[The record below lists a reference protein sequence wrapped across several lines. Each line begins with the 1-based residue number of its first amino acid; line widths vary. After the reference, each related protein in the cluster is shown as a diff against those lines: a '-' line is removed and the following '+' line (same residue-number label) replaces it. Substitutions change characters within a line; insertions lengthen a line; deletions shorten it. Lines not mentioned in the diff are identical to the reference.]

1 MLIESLPTST
11 AVHSS
16 GPNTSNRLPSGV
28 SGGHRDTSEQQQI
41 EQQSQQQQQQQQQQ
55 QWPAVL
61 EMRELGVSYSTTIPP
76 FQFWNS
82 EFRNKEPAF
91 IHLNF
96 TLPWGAN
103 FAVYGRRNV
112 APSVTQYDFVEFVKG
127 GRIDHRLKRSLSGL
141 SYITASGTS
150 LDPMAMDNDLMHF
163 RSPHISSI
171 SAVSFTTSTTQK
183 WRDHRIAAGSETLH
197 VIPPPPFIVNHNHL
211 EKSPESQEDNLEAV
225 GEGLQ
230 VTSKTN
236 MKLRKNK
243 DMHNAKELLS
253 NASSHKLSH
262 SVQRKTKGRRQ
273 ESEEQRKLH
282 GEHRKSQNMEAHE
295 HDISKRSAGTGVSGS
310 VMMLVNVTLLQYL
323 DTGRWFLSVYNDDL
337 RPHQVTLVV
346 AEAEGVSTACPNDC
360 SGHGS
365 CYLGKCDCIDGYEG
379 IDCSKSEYLFL
390 ISYYCSF

>member
-1 MLIESLPTST
+1 MLTESLPTST

-16 GPNTSNRLPSGV
+16 GHSASNKLPGGV
-28 SGGHRDTSEQQQI
+28 SAGHRDATDQQQTQQQI
-41 EQQSQQQQQQQQQQ
+41 QQQQQ

-61 EMRELGVSYSTTIPP
+61 EMKELGIPHSATIPP

-91 IHLNF
+91 IRLNF

-127 GRIDHRLKRSLSGL
+127 GRIDHRLKRSLSGT
-141 SYITASGTS
+141 SYITGSGTS
-150 LDPMAMDNDLMHF
+150 LDAMVMDDDMIHYHPS
-163 RSPHISSI
+163 RVSSI
-171 SAVSFTTSTTQK
+171 SAVSFTSSTTQN
-183 WRDHRIAAGSETLH
+183 WRDHRIIPGSETLH

-211 EKSPESQEDNLEAV
+211 ERSPESQEDNF
-225 GEGLQ
+225 EGVSEGILPSSP
-230 VTSKTN
+230 TY
-236 MKLRKNK
+236 MKLKK
-243 DMHNAKELLS
+243 PHDLHNTKEVVSRGS
-253 NASSHKLSH
+253 NRKLSQSVKGKTKETRH
-262 SVQRKTKGRRQ
+262 KGEEQENLQGENGNKQNGDVQRHKVG
-273 ESEEQRKLH
+273 
-282 GEHRKSQNMEAHE
+282 
-295 HDISKRSAGTGVSGS
+295 KRSSGTGIDGS
-310 VMMLVNVTLLQYL
+310 VLMLVNVTLLQYL

-346 AEAEGVSTACPNDC
+346 AAAEGVSTACPNDC

-379 IDCSKSEYLFL
+379 VDCSKSKYE
-390 ISYYCSF
+390 IVCP

>member
-1 MLIESLPTST
+1 MLTESLPTST

-16 GPNTSNRLPSGV
+16 GSSASNKLP
-28 SGGHRDTSEQQQI
+28 GGASNDAVDQQQTH
-41 EQQSQQQQQQQQQQ
+41 QQIQQQQQ

-61 EMRELGVSYSTTIPP
+61 EIRELGIPHSATIPP

-91 IHLNF
+91 IRLNF

-127 GRIDHRLKRSLSGL
+127 GRIDHRLKRSLSGA
-141 SYITASGTS
+141 SYITSGTS
-150 LDPMAMDNDLMHF
+150 LDPIVMDDDLVDFHLP
-163 RSPHISSI
+163 RVSSV
-171 SAVSFTTSTTQK
+171 SAVSFTNSNTQK
-183 WRDHRIAAGSETLH
+183 WRDHKLIPGSETLH
-197 VIPPPPFIVNHNHL
+197 IIPPPPFIVNHNHL
-211 EKSPESQEDNLEAV
+211 ERSPESQEEIFEAAS
-225 GEGLQ
+225 EGMF
-230 VTSKTN
+230 SSSPKYI
-236 MKLRKNK
+236 KPNK
-243 DMHNAKELLS
+243 QQNMHNTEEALS
-253 NASSHKLSH
+253 SESNHKLPQSM
-262 SVQRKTKGRRQ
+262 QRSTKEIGHRD
-273 ESEEQRKLH
+273 EEQENLH
-282 GEHRKSQNMEAHE
+282 WEHRYKKNGVVQGHKVG
-295 HDISKRSAGTGVSGS
+295 KRSSGTGVGGS
-310 VMMLVNVTLLQYL
+310 VLMLVNVTLLQYL

-379 IDCSKSEYLFL
+379 IDCSKSKY
-390 ISYYCSF
+390 

>member
-1 MLIESLPTST
+1 MLTESLPTST

-16 GPNTSNRLPSGV
+16 GHSASNKLPGGV
-28 SGGHRDTSEQQQI
+28 NAGHHDATDQQQTQQQI
-41 EQQSQQQQQQQQQQ
+41 QQQQQ

-61 EMRELGVSYSTTIPP
+61 EMRELGIPHSATIPP

-91 IHLNF
+91 IRLNF

-127 GRIDHRLKRSLSGL
+127 GRIDHRLKRSLSGT
-141 SYITASGTS
+141 SYITGDGTS
-150 LDPMAMDNDLMHF
+150 LDAMVTDNDMIHYHP
-163 RSPHISSI
+163 SHVSSI
-171 SAVSFTTSTTQK
+171 SAVSFTTSTTQN
-183 WRDHRIAAGSETLH
+183 WRDHRIIPGSETLH

-211 EKSPESQEDNLEAV
+211 ERSPQSQEDNS
-225 GEGLQ
+225 EGILSSSP
-230 VTSKTN
+230 TY
-236 MKLRKNK
+236 MKLRKPH
-243 DMHNAKELLS
+243 DLHNTKGVSSRGSNHNLS
-253 NASSHKLSH
+253 R
-262 SVQRKTKGRRQ
+262 SVKRKTKETRHRSG
-273 ESEEQRKLH
+273 EEGNQQREN
-282 GEHRKSQNMEAHE
+282 GEVQKHKVG
-295 HDISKRSAGTGVSGS
+295 KRSSGTGIDGS
-310 VMMLVNVTLLQYL
+310 VLMLVNVTLLQYL

-346 AEAEGVSTACPNDC
+346 AAAEGVSTACPNDC

-379 IDCSKSEYLFL
+379 VDCSKSKYKIICFQ
-390 ISYYCSF
+390 IIP

>member
-1 MLIESLPTST
+1 
-11 AVHSS
+11 VHSS
-16 GPNTSNRLPSGV
+16 GPNTSNKLPGGV
-28 SGGHRDTSEQQQI
+28 SGGHRETSDQQQI
-41 EQQSQQQQQQQQQQ
+41 EQQSQQQQSQQQQ

-61 EMRELGVSYSTTIPP
+61 EMRELGVPYSARIPP

-91 IHLNF
+91 IRLNF

-127 GRIDHRLKRSLSGL
+127 GRIDHRLKRSLSGV
-141 SYITASGTS
+141 SYIPGRGTS
-150 LDPMAMDNDLMHF
+150 LDPTAVDNDFMHF
-163 RSPHISSI
+163 DSPHISSI

-183 WRDHRIAAGSETLH
+183 WRDHRTAPGSETLH

-225 GEGLQ
+225 ARGMQ
-230 VTSKTN
+230 TPSVTD
-236 MKLRKNK
+236 MKLRKHKNVH
-243 DMHNAKELLS
+243 DTREMLS
-253 NASSHKLSH
+253 NGS
-262 SVQRKTKGRRQ
+262 RKTKGTMHKG
-273 ESEEQRKLH
+273 EEQGKLH
-282 GEHRKSQNMEAHE
+282 GERGGNANVEVQE
-295 HDISKRSAGTGVSGS
+295 HSIIKRSAGTGVSGS

-379 IDCSKSEYLFL
+379 IDCSKSEYLSHFVIIIIPFNNGL
-390 ISYYCSF
+390 DSCSSGCIISA